1 MATTKKDLRVYLSEN
16 DRIVMQQ
23 IVTLTASVETILAHN
38 PDLVPLDEFLDYSSF
53 VHRWMLLYSFD
64 LYQLNPISYSK
75 YQNLVKQLK
84 NWHEDFKKNIP
95 ETDNNAIIL
104 LTQALQKAV
113 NLNVTFSV
121 GKSESE

>member
-38 PDLVPLDEFLDYSSF
+38 PDLVPLDVFLDYSSF

>member
-38 PDLVPLDEFLDYSSF
+38 PDLVPLDVFLNYSSF